1 MRKFEYVWL
10 DGYRP
15 TQSLRSKVKIDE
27 YADVWSFDGS
37 STQQATGGDSDC
49 ILNPVAEY
57 RTIDRIRADA
67 TQTGPG
73 LEGTYVMCEV
83 LSSDHEPHESNQRT
97 HCMNLVSDDW
107 WFGFEQEYFMYK
119 DGRPLGWPTKKTNA
133 IGGTNT
139 PRPQGDYYCGVGDNN
154 VVGREIVDRHTE
166 ACMNANIGIT
176 GTNAEVALGQW
187 EYQVLG
193 AGIRAG
199 DDLWMS
205 RYILQ
210 RIAEMK
216 GVSIDFRPKP
226 QKGDWNGSGMH
237 TNFSN
242 DEMRNRG
249 SLQLHNN
256 ICEMLKNTHKQAI
269 KVYGAD
275 NAKRLTGKHETQSIK
290 KFSYGISDRGASI
303 RIPIF
308 TVDNNWNG
316 YLEDRR
322 PAGNA
327 DPYRVMRHIVESIN
341 EDYVYGPDYNEG
353 ADYHRKDDSYELFRD
368 D

>member
-10 DGYRP
+10 DGYKP
-15 TQSLRSKVKIDE
+15 TQSLRSKVKVDD

-37 STQQATGGDSDC
+37 STKQATGDNSDC

-57 RTIDRIRADA
+57 RTLDRIRADA
-67 TQTGPG
+67 TQTRPG

-83 LSSDHEPHESNQRT
+83 LMANHEPHESNTRT
-97 HCMNLVSDDW
+97 QCQNLVSDDW

-119 DGRPLGWPTKKTNA
+119 DGRPLGWPEKGK
-133 IGGTNT
+133 
-139 PRPQGDYYCGVGDNN
+139 PRAQGDYYCGVGDNN

-187 EYQVLG
+187 EFQVLG
-193 AGIRAG
+193 SGIRAG
-199 DDLWMS
+199 DDLWMA

-216 GVSIDFRPKP
+216 GVSINFAPKP
-226 QKGDWNGSGMH
+226 QTGDWNGSGMH

-242 DEMRNRG
+242 DDMRHRG
-249 SLQLHNN
+249 SEAQLRD
-256 ICEMLKNTHKQAI
+256 ICEKLSKTHRSAMRH
-269 KVYGAD
+269 YGSGND
-275 NAKRLTGKHETQSIK
+275 KRLTGKHETQSIK
-290 KFSYGISDRGASI
+290 KFSYGVSDRGASI
-303 RIPIF
+303 RIPIV
-308 TVDNNWNG
+308 TVDNDWNG

-322 PAGNA
+322 PAANA
-327 DPYRVMRHIVESIN
+327 DPYKVMRHIVRILT
-341 EDYVYGPDYNEG
+341 DG
-353 ADYHRKDDSYELFRD
+353 
-368 D
+368 

>member
-1 MRKFEYVWL
+1 MTQKFEYVWL

-15 TQSLRSKVKIDE
+15 TQSLRSKVKVNDH
-27 YADVWSFDGS
+27 ADVWSFDGS
-37 STQQATGGDSDC
+37 STQQATGNQSDC

-57 RTIDRIRADA
+57 HTIDRIRADA
-67 TQTGPG
+67 TSTQPG
-73 LEGTYVMCEV
+73 LGGTYVMCEV
-83 LSSDHEPHESNQRT
+83 LDADHEPHKSNTRT
-97 HCMNLVSDDW
+97 HCQNLISSEW

-119 DGRPLGWPTKKTNA
+119 DGRPLGWPKRGK
-133 IGGTNT
+133 
-139 PRPQGDYYCGVGDNN
+139 PRPQGDYYCGVGEGN

-166 ACMNANIGIT
+166 ACMNADIGIT

-187 EYQVLG
+187 EFQVLG
-193 AGIRAG
+193 SGIRAG
-199 DDLWMS
+199 DDLWMA

-210 RIAEMK
+210 RIAEK
-216 GVSIDFRPKP
+216 HGVTINFEPKP

-249 SLQLHNN
+249 TLQLHQT
-256 ICEMLKNTHKQAI
+256 ICEKLKAKHQVAMGM
-269 KVYGAD
+269 YGAD
-275 NAKRLTGKHETQSIK
+275 NDQRLTGKHETQSIK

-308 TVDNNWNG
+308 TVDNDYSG

-322 PAGNA
+322 PASNA
-327 DPYRVMRHIVESIN
+327 DPYRVMRHIVETLTDGK
-341 EDYVYGPDYNEG
+341 EW
-353 ADYHRKDDSYELFRD
+353 DD
-368 D
+368 

>member
-1 MRKFEYVWL
+1 MRKYEYVWL

-15 TQSLRSKVKIDE
+15 TQSLRSKVKIDD

-37 STQQATGGDSDC
+37 STQQATGDDSDC

-57 RTIDRIRADA
+57 KTLDRIRADA
-67 TQTGPG
+67 TQTRPG

-83 LSSDHEPHESNQRT
+83 LDAEHGPHGSNTRT
-97 HCMNLVSDDW
+97 DCVNLVSNDW

-119 DGRPLGWPTKKTNA
+119 DGRPLGWPEKKA
-133 IGGTNT
+133 
-139 PRPQGDYYCGVGDNN
+139 PRPQGDYYCGVGEGN

-166 ACMNANIGIT
+166 ACMNADIGIT

-187 EYQVLG
+187 EFQVLG
-193 AGIRAG
+193 SGIRAG
-199 DDLWMS
+199 DDLWMA

-216 GVSIDFRPKP
+216 GVSINFQPKP

-242 DEMRNRG
+242 DDMRHQG
-249 SLQLHNN
+249 SEAKLVKM
-256 ICEMLKNTHKQAI
+256 CEKLSKTHKSAMRH
-269 KVYGAD
+269 YGSGND
-275 NAKRLTGKHETQSIK
+275 KRLTGKHETQSIK
-290 KFSYGISDRGASI
+290 KFSYGVSDRGASI
-303 RIPIF
+303 RIPIV

-322 PAGNA
+322 PAANA
-327 DPYRVMRHIVESIN
+327 DPYRVMRHIV
-341 EDYVYGPDYNEG
+341 
-353 ADYHRKDDSYELFRD
+353 RTLTDD
-368 D
+368 

>member
-27 YADVWSFDGS
+27 YADMWSFDGS
-37 STQQATGGDSDC
+37 STQQATGDNSDC
-49 ILNPVAEY
+49 ILFPVAEY
-57 RTIDRIRADA
+57 ITIDRIRADA
-67 TQTGPG
+67 TRTAPG
-73 LEGTYVMCEV
+73 LEGSYVMCEV
-83 LSSDHEPHESNQRT
+83 LNDNGIDPHESNTRT
-97 HCMNLVSDDW
+97 HCQNLVSDEW

-119 DGRPLGWPTKKTNA
+119 DGRPLGWPEKGK
-133 IGGTNT
+133 
-139 PRPQGDYYCGVGDNN
+139 PRAQGDYYCGVGSNN
-154 VVGREIVDRHTE
+154 VVGREIADRHAE

-193 AGIRAG
+193 RGIRAG

-210 RIAEMK
+210 RIAEK
-216 GVSIDFRPKP
+216 HGVTIVFDPKP

-242 DEMRNRG
+242 DEMRHRG
-249 SLQLHNN
+249 SQDKLEA
-256 ICEMLKNTHKQAI
+256 ICEKLGKVHKNAI
-269 KVYGAD
+269 KEYGSD

-290 KFSYGISDRGASI
+290 KFSYGVSDRGASI
-303 RIPIF
+303 RIPVF
-308 TVDNNWNG
+308 TINNNWNG

-322 PAGNA
+322 PAANA
-327 DPYRVMRHIVESIN
+327 DPYRIIRHIVETLI
-341 EDYVYGPDYNEG
+341 
-353 ADYHRKDDSYELFRD
+353 DD
-368 D
+368 